1 MSLHP
6 IARHL
11 MIALRMFF
19 LNDALHTG
27 AKFAGLHWAFYIVD
41 NLPLHF
47 HDNCLLPE
55 RLD

>member
-27 AKFAGLHWAFYIVD
+27 AKFSGLHWAFYIVD
-41 NLPLHF
+41 KLPLHF